1 MLLGF
6 FSVVVYLGVGLDKN
20 VGLGGIVGLGA
31 SVDIGIGGKPMM
43 SYAKLDAYQCTIQF
57 ALECGATMDVGPILG
72 LIEATKKT
80 QSKDLLHRIVA
91 MLTKLSGVSPL

>member
-1 MLLGF
+1 MVFAG
-6 FSVVVYLGVGLDKN
+6 LGVDLGVDLGVSLD
-20 VGLGGIVGLGA
+20 GIVGLGS
-31 SVDIGIGGKPMM
+31 SVDIGIGGNTTM
-43 SYAKLDAYQCTIQF
+43 SYEKLEVYQCTIQF